1 MGPHTGNRIEHKP
14 LAVKENNNESHTL
27 LERHTCRGAGR
38 IFLGG
43 LHARECRLPTVARLS
58 LPVSHEVEK
67 G

>member
-1 MGPHTGNRIEHKP
+1 
-14 LAVKENNNESHTL
+14 VKENNHESHTL